1 MAYKTKN
8 IGFANI
14 LLYLMNNTAM
24 ISKIY
29 CLSYKDSEWDIVIES
44 VNAFGLFLWA
54 YVFFI
59 HVVMC
64 ASYELN
70 DDTNLIHTK
79 VLLILKAITIALQV
93 STIPN
98 LCCLVT

>member
-44 VNAFGLFLWA
+44 VNVDDNLFP
-54 YVFFI
+54 F
-59 HVVMC
+59 
-64 ASYELN
+64 
-70 DDTNLIHTK
+70 
-79 VLLILKAITIALQV
+79 
-93 STIPN
+93 
-98 LCCLVT
+98 LVCVA